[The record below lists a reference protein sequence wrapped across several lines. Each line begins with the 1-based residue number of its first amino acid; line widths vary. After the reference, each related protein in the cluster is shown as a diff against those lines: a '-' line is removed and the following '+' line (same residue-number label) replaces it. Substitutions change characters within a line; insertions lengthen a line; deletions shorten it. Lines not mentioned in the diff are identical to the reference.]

1 MKTIELSASDSD
13 FSFDLNPSA
22 VAVGFFDGVHKG
34 HQEVITTAQN
44 KADQL
49 GLASAVMTFDPHPS
63 VVLNKAV
70 QHARYITP
78 LSEKQ
83 DILET
88 MEVDYLFVVRFDQS
102 LAALSPQ
109 QFVDDFFIGLN
120 IKHVVAG
127 FDFSY
132 GHKGKGS
139 METLPEHAQ
148 GRLTYTVVE
157 KVEQESSKVSST
169 RIRKLL
175 DDGEVIEVSEL
186 LGRTF
191 NVRGTVVSG
200 DKRGRTIGYPTA
212 NMANMKEY
220 YLPKS
225 GVYAVEAAYQGEQ
238 FYGMANLGVKPTFQE
253 NSAVPMLEV
262 YLFDF
267 DQDLYGTELTV
278 YFHKYIRAEQKF
290 KGIDQIVAQLEKDEA
305 EIRRFF
311 NR

>member
-1 MKTIELSASDSD
+1 MKTIELSASNPDLTH
-13 FSFDLNPSA
+13 DLNPSA

-34 HQEVITTAQN
+34 HQEVIITAQN

-49 GLASAVMTFDPHPS
+49 GLSNAVMTFDPHPS
-63 VVLNKAV
+63 VVLNRAV

-78 LSEKQ
+78 LAEKQ
-83 DILET
+83 DILEA
-88 MEVDYLFVVRFDQS
+88 MGVDYLFVVRFDQS

-109 QFVDDFFIGLN
+109 QFVDDFFVGLN

-148 GRLTYTVVE
+148 GRLTYTIVE
-157 KVEQESSKVSST
+157 KVEQENSKVSST

-175 DDGEVIEVSEL
+175 DDGEIVEVSEL
-186 LGRTF
+186 LGRPF
-191 NVRGTVVSG
+191 HVRGTVVSG
-200 DKRGRTIGYPTA
+200 DERGRTIGYPTA
-212 NMANMKEY
+212 NMADTNQY

-225 GVYAVEAAYQGEQ
+225 GVYAVKAAHQGEQ

-253 NSAVPMLEV
+253 DSTVPMLEIH
-262 YLFDF
+262 LFDF
-267 DQDLYGTELTV
+267 DQDLYGAELTV

-290 KGIDQIVAQLEKDEA
+290 NGIEQIVAQLENDEA

-311 NR
+311 KQ